1 MMLEMQAENKKLAQ
15 QKRDREHE
23 SKVINEAKNQMEVTR
38 LDSGDGLWAS
48 DSKFGPNG
56 TSGGLHYDKDESAKL
71 HWYNDTSKSRA
82 AKMARYEK
90 LRKLVFDACDKD
102 NSKSITKKE
111 FEDVLTVGNSEWQAM
126 TK

>member
-1 MMLEMQAENKKLAQ
+1 MQAENKKLAQ

-56 TSGGLHYDKDESAKL
+56 TSGGLHYDKDSSA
-71 HWYNDTSKSRA
+71 
-82 AKMARYEK
+82 
-90 LRKLVFDACDKD
+90 
-102 NSKSITKKE
+102 
-111 FEDVLTVGNSEWQAM
+111 
-126 TK
+126 

>member
-1 MMLEMQAENKKLAQ
+1 M
-15 QKRDREHE
+15 
-23 SKVINEAKNQMEVTR
+23 
-38 LDSGDGLWAS
+38 
-48 DSKFGPNG
+48 
-56 TSGGLHYDKDESAKL
+56 
-71 HWYNDTSKSRA
+71 HWYNDSSKSRA

-111 FEDVLTVGNSEWQAM
+111 FEEVLTVGNSEWEPM